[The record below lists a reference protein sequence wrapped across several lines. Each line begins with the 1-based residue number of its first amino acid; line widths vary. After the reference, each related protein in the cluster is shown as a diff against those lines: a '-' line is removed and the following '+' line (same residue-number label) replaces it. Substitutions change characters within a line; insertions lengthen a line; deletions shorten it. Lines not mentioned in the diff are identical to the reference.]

1 MLFLA
6 FKWDYTFSMNRVLI
20 ISSLPMIL
28 VDLKKQF
35 LRRLVWASAGIFL
48 LTSLSACQHQTKIQ
62 PSTAHIAVNEEKVTE
77 KVLPEAVVAVTPKI
91 NLPLPKSKTK
101 EPTYSVVVNDVPV
114 KEILFALA
122 RDSKLNVDISPSISG
137 NVTLNA
143 VDQTLPA
150 ILERL
155 SRQVNLIYRVVNNV
169 LVIEPDNPI
178 LKNYKINY
186 VNMERD
192 TKGGISVT
200 NQLASAPASNATT
213 TATTSSANNLNSS
226 TTAVISISNNHF
238 WDTLIKNIEDI
249 LQETDK
255 QILINRLDSDTR
267 LQAEYD
273 AEGKGKGSLAGVS
286 GKEKT
291 STNASAGTS
300 ATGLAAEGQE
310 KVTTSMSENSEKSLK
325 SYKTLFASKIIANR
339 ETGVLTIRA
348 SQKQHEKIA
357 EFIEIV
363 QNSAKRQVLIEAS
376 IVEITLND
384 EFQAGVDWSRLSK
397 KGSGDGFSFTQ
408 DVISSLS
415 PNSSLAIGYKK
426 STGIGD
432 LTADISLLQI
442 FGKSKVLS
450 SPKLMVLNSQTA
462 VLKAVE
468 NLVYFTITG
477 SISGGTASALP
488 GGTNVQPIRT
498 YTTTPH
504 TIPTGIWMSVTPQI
518 NENDTVTINVR
529 PTIARKVGDVP
540 DPNPDLNS
548 KDQSIERVVS
558 NIPQIQ
564 VREMESMLQVESG
577 NTVILGGLMQDSSI
591 KTDTG
596 IPGLMSLANI
606 GNLFKAKSDITKK
619 TELVIFLRPTVIK
632 NASLNSE
639 ELEIFKQ
646 YLPENQLKKL
656 INETAEQQVQ

>member
-1 MLFLA
+1 
-6 FKWDYTFSMNRVLI
+6 MNRALI
-20 ISSLPMIL
+20 ISNLSMTL
-28 VDLKKQF
+28 
-35 LRRLVWASAGIFL
+35 AGIKNQYSRL
-48 LTSLSACQHQTKIQ
+48 LMLMVVGIVLPLLLSACQHQTKIQ
-62 PSTAHIAVNEEKVTE
+62 PSAAHISLNEEKVTE
-77 KVLPEAVVAVTPKI
+77 NIAPLPVVDNAPKI
-91 NLPLPKSKTK
+91 NLPLPKSKIK

-122 RDSKLNVDISPSISG
+122 RDSKLNVDISPSIAG

-213 TATTSSANNLNSS
+213 SATTVAANNLNSS
-226 TTAVISISNNHF
+226 TTAVVSISNNHF
-238 WDTLIKNIEDI
+238 WETLIKNIEDI

-273 AEGKGKGSLAGVS
+273 AEGKGRGSLAVGSKEKATANGVS
-286 GKEKT
+286 
-291 STNASAGTS
+291 NSAG
-300 ATGLAAEGQE
+300 AAAEGPE
-310 KVTTSMSENSEKSLK
+310 KLTASMSENSEKSLK

-339 ETGVLTIRA
+339 ETGILTIRA

-357 EFIEIV
+357 EFIDMV

-442 FGKSKVLS
+442 FGQSKVLS

-477 SISGGTASALP
+477 SISGGTTTAIP
-488 GGTNVQPIRT
+488 GGANVQPIRT

-577 NTVILGGLMQDSSI
+577 NTVILGGLMHDSST

-596 IPGLMSLANI
+596 VPGLMSIANL
-606 GNLFKAKSDITKK
+606 GNLFKAKRDITKK

-632 NASLNSE
+632 NASLNSD

-646 YLPENQLKKL
+646 YLPEHQLKKL
-656 INETAEQQVQ
+656 INETAEQTVQ